1 MIRITVAFTTCQDAQ
16 LTSVISLRV
25 SGGKIMISYN
35 RENQGKTKSFLWSP
49 RYVAELE
56 FEPKSIRLLFSKW
69 YGLPQAR
76 SAPQDWDQR
85 QGYRVREPER
95 GLGPKQVPR
104 GPRASA
110 VSVR

>member
-69 YGLPQAR
+69 YGLPQ
-76 SAPQDWDQR
+76 DWGQR